1 MKKILSLFMLVVCFA
16 VGAKAQ
22 ISYTIENGV
31 LTIAGTGAGEM
42 PNYSSGEAPWYGQSF
57 TTVVIEAGVTTIG
70 KYAFQDCYGLESI
83 YYYGDKDLTSIPSK
97 RKLIFSGIEEKQYEK
112 IVVYRLPGAAS
123 WSDIN
128 NAYFYVVG
136 NEILWTLYSGL
147 LSVKSNNA
155 YSDGKFVMPAD
166 FENYLC
172 EVSEIELDG
181 ANQLTVNNDLL
192 LAVLADGSYKL
203 LLAANKSAI
212 TIPSTVTSIGNYA
225 LYGAVLMRTL
235 YSLPLTAPTLGNNV
249 FYNEDSHL
257 SLYVNLYLPNS
268 YELGTYSAW
277 TTNNDF
283 CSVTMGTPPTSGSW
297 SGTSLKWTVSGATL
311 TINGNG
317 EIPNGKD
324 FVNNWDALGVKSVVI
339 KDGVTK
345 IGSNVF
351 AGLGATSFTIPA
363 SVTSVGTHAFYGNGS
378 SATYNFNSN
387 VALGGTTGISENAK
401 LNLQLND
408 DDDLALNAN
417 TFNNVTYNREFKVD
431 ATGTMIVPFEPTNV
445 PATFKVYTLSSF
457 SNKVMT
463 FNQVDRVQANT
474 PYIYKNETGGD
485 IKLSATSATREVS
498 LNPESDE
505 HNVTTDSG
513 WEMHGLYKK
522 STVDTGNS
530 ATSAA
535 DYDGTSKYWTYSSAN
550 QDKNGFGVFKNVINR
565 VNVYPYRV
573 YFTGLTFNQV
583 FNNAAGGSVGAYAP
597 ERSLSVEFVD
607 LDGTTSITE
616 ITIDGAGNIGSAV
629 EEGVYYDL
637 SGRRVENPTTGIYIL
652 NGKKVL
658 VK

>member
-16 VGAKAQ
+16 VGANAQ
-22 ISYTIENGV
+22 ISYTIEDGV
-31 LTIAGTGAGEM
+31 LTIAGTGEM
-42 PNYSSGEAPWYGQSF
+42 PDYAKGGAPWYGQSF
-57 TTVVIEAGVTTIG
+57 TTVVIEADVTSIG
-70 KYAFQDCYGLESI
+70 KYAFQDCYNLECI
-83 YYYGDKDLTSIPSK
+83 YYYGNSNLTSSSSK
-97 RKLIFSGIEEKQYEK
+97 RAFIFSGIVGYSD
-112 IVVYRLPGAAS
+112 IVVYTLPGAAS
-123 WSDIN
+123 WSGLQ
-128 NAYFYVVG
+128 NANFYFEG
-136 NEILWTLYSGL
+136 NEVLWTLYDGV

-155 YSDGKFVMPAD
+155 NRDGDFVMPDAFVD
-166 FENYLC
+166 YLS
-172 EVSEIELDG
+172 EVSAIELDG
-181 ANQLTVNNDLL
+181 ANQLTVNNGLL
-192 LAVLADGSYKL
+192 LADGGSKL
-203 LLAANKSAI
+203 LLAADNAVI
-212 TIPSTVTSIGNYA
+212 TIPSTVTSIGDYA
-225 LYGAVLMRTL
+225 LYGALFMTAL
-235 YSLPLTAPTLGNNV
+235 HSLPDSAPTLGDNV
-249 FYNEDSHL
+249 FYDVDGFL
-257 SLYVNLYLPNS
+257 SQYVDLYLTNS
-268 YELGTYSAW
+268 YEPDNYLAW
-277 TTNNDF
+277 TTEYTF
-283 CSVTMGTPPTSGSW
+283 KSVNTGTPPTSGSW
-297 SGTSLKWTVSGATL
+297 SASMTWETSGTTL
-311 TINGNG
+311 TIIGNG
-317 EIPNGKD
+317 EIPNSNK
-324 FVNNWDALGVKSVVI
+324 FVNDWKTLGVKTVVI

-363 SVTSVGTHAFYGNGS
+363 SVTSVGANAFYGNG

-387 VALGGTTGISENAK
+387 IALGGATGISENDAT
-401 LNLQLND
+401 LNLLLND
-408 DDDLALNAN
+408 DDDLAINAN
-417 TFNNVTYNREFKVD
+417 TFDKVTYNRTFAIG

-463 FNQVDRVQANT
+463 FEQVERVQANT
-474 PYIYKNETGGD
+474 PYIYKNESGRAVT
-485 IKLSATSATREVS
+485 LSATGEVS
-498 LNPESDE
+498 LNPVSDE
-505 HNVTTDSG
+505 HTAATGSG

-522 STVDTGNS
+522 STVYTGNS

-535 DYDGTSKYWTYSSAN
+535 DYNGESAYWTYSSAN
-550 QDKNGFGVFKNVINR
+550 QDNNGFGVFKNVINR